1 MDLKVVKD
9 NIFVNMALLIWGK
22 KNPILKNVDGFVC
35 GLSPFCQH
43 LYKRPDC
50 ISGLSNMSLTVPL
63 DRLCENVLLNMIYC
77 IFKDKQ
83 LN

>member
-43 LYKRPDC
+43 LYKRPDYFRPFEHVLNSA
-50 ISGLSNMSLTVPL
+50 SGQVM
-63 DRLCENVLLNMIYC
+63 
-77 IFKDKQ
+77 
-83 LN
+83 